1 MSAEIYGSRNKKR
14 CIIYIRV
21 SSERQVDGFSI
32 DGQRRYL
39 TQWAEAEGMTVSA
52 VYIEPGRSGKSISGR
67 EQFQK
72 MLDDVAT
79 GKVKTDF
86 ILVFKL
92 SRFGRNAK
100 DVLNSLAFLMRY
112 NIHLLSKE
120 DGLDS
125 STAMGRMMITIL
137 GAVAEMERENIMAQ
151 TALGREEK
159 ARQGGWNGGIAPYG
173 YDLIDGILVVNEEQ
187 AKIVRYCFEEY
198 VYTSIGCSTIVGR
211 LNRQGIAWKTS
222 GRFTDWDIQQVRR
235 ILDNPVYTGR
245 IAFGRTKLQHIEGT
259 DCDYKRV
266 KNDNYIL
273 SDEISHEAIIDQ
285 ELFEKAQIK
294 LHDRSIAMAP
304 KVGRAPKYI
313 LTGILRCPMCGS
325 TMRATVVGG
334 KGKDGEKKQY
344 RYYQCGHYA
353 RSMFGQ
359 CQKNAIAKE
368 RIESEVIEY
377 TKLLVCNPQFV
388 ADIKA
393 QVGQQIDVSEIDM
406 EIANYEKRLK
416 QLERSKSNL
425 ERDIDAIYDEDDF
438 AERRRQ
444 DLNTRLNR
452 LYGEIYEIEKQVA
465 DCEQRKA
472 VAEHSSITQENI
484 RQMLLS
490 FNEFFDQMD
499 DEEKFSVIKCLI
511 AEVRLF
517 PKDTWTKETSP
528 IKEIVYT
535 FPIGSN
541 TIQSFRSNLSNVSP
555 SLEPKSL

>member
-1 MSAEIYGSRNKKR
+1 MGGEIYSSRSKKR

-21 SSERQVDGFSI
+21 SSERQVEGFSI

-39 TQWAEAEGMTVSA
+39 TQWAEAEGMTVTG
-52 VYIEPGRSGKSISGR
+52 VYVEPGRSGKSISGR
-67 EQFQK
+67 EVFQQ

-79 GKVKTDF
+79 GAVKTDF
-86 ILVFKL
+86 VLVFKL

-112 NIHLLSKE
+112 NVHLLSKE

-137 GAVAEMERENIMAQ
+137 GAVAQMERENILAQ

-159 ARQGGWNGGIAPYG
+159 ARQGGWNGGVSPFG
-173 YDLIDGILVVNEEQ
+173 YDLVDGKLVINEEE

-211 LNRQGIAWKTS
+211 LNRQGITRKTN
-222 GRFTDWDIQQVRR
+222 GRFTDWDIQQVKR

-245 IAFGRTKLQHIEGT
+245 IVFGRTKLQHIEGT
-259 DCDYKRV
+259 DCDFKRV
-266 KNDNYIL
+266 KNDDYIL
-273 SDEISHEAIIDQ
+273 SDEFSHEAIIDQ

-325 TMRATVVGG
+325 SMRATVVGG
-334 KGKDGEKKQY
+334 KSKDGEKKQY

-359 CQKNAIAKE
+359 CKKNAISKE
-368 RIESEVIEY
+368 WIESEVIEY
-377 TKLLVCNPQFV
+377 TKLLVRNPQFA
-388 ADIKA
+388 ADIEA
-393 QVGQQIDVSEIDM
+393 QIGQQIDVSEIEM
-406 EIANYEKRLK
+406 EIANYQKRLK

-425 ERDIDAIYDEDDF
+425 ERDIDAIFDEDDF
-438 AERRRQ
+438 AERKRQ
-444 DLNTRLNR
+444 DLNVRLNR
-452 LYGEIYEIEKQVA
+452 LYGEICEVEKQITN
-465 DCEQRKA
+465 CEQRKA
-472 VAEHSSITQENI
+472 TAAYSSITQENI
-484 RQMLLS
+484 RQILLS
-490 FNEFFDQMD
+490 FNEFIDCMD
-499 DEEKFSVIKCLI
+499 GEDKLRVMQSLI
-511 AEVRLF
+511 SEVRLY
-517 PKDTWTKETSP
+517 PKEQWTKENSP

-535 FPIGSN
+535 FPIGNNS
-541 TIQSFRSNLSNVSP
+541 IQSFRSNLSNVSP
-555 SLEPKSL
+555 SFDPKSL

>member
-1 MSAEIYGSRNKKR
+1 MSGEIYSSRSGRK
-14 CIIYIRV
+14 CVIYIRV
-21 SSERQVDGFSI
+21 SSERQLEGFSI

-39 TQWAEAEGMTVSA
+39 TQWAEAEGMTV
-52 VYIEPGRSGKSISGR
+52 VNTYVEPGRSGKSISGR
-67 EQFQK
+67 ETFQQ
-72 MLDDVAT
+72 MLDDIAT
-79 GKVKTDF
+79 GKVNTNF
-86 ILVFKL
+86 VLVFKL

-112 NIHLLSKE
+112 NVHLLSKE

-125 STAMGRMMITIL
+125 STAMGRMMITVL
-137 GAVAEMERENIMAQ
+137 GAVCEMERENILAQ

-159 ARQGGWNGGIAPYG
+159 ARQGGWNGGVAPYG
-173 YDLIDGILVVNEEQ
+173 YDLVDGKLVINEEE
-187 AKIVRYCFEEY
+187 AAIVRFCFDEY
-198 VYTSIGCSTIVGR
+198 VNTSIGCSTIVGR
-211 LNRQGIAWKTS
+211 LNRQGITRKTG
-222 GRFTDWDIQQVRR
+222 GRFTDWDIQQVKR

-259 DCDYKRV
+259 ECDYKRV
-266 KNDNYIL
+266 KNDDFIL
-273 SDEISHEAIIDQ
+273 SDEVSHEAIISE

-359 CQKNAIAKE
+359 CKKNAISKE
-368 RIESEVIEY
+368 WIETEVIEY
-377 TKLLVCNPQFV
+377 TKLLVCNPQFA
-388 ADIKA
+388 ADIEA
-393 QVGQQIDVSEIDM
+393 QIGQQIDVSEINV
-406 EIANYEKRLK
+406 EIANCEKRLK

-425 ERDIDAIYDEDDF
+425 ERDIDAIFDEDDF
-438 AERRRQ
+438 AERKRK
-444 DLNTRLNR
+444 DLNARLNR
-452 LYGEIYEIEKQVA
+452 LYGEIYEVEKQITN
-465 DCEQRKA
+465 CEQRKA
-472 VAEHSSITQENI
+472 TAEYSNITQENI

-499 DEEKFSVIKCLI
+499 GEDKLRVMQSLI
-511 AEVRLF
+511 AEVRLY
-517 PKDTWTKETSP
+517 PKETWTKESSP
-528 IKEIVYT
+528 IREIVYT
-535 FPIGSN
+535 FPIGSS

-555 SLEPKSL
+555 YQKT